1 MTSNKIAQLT
11 ALLWGLKDKEI
22 YSHIGSGKSFQQVL
36 TGSNI
41 SKGSKGMKNIKFSGK
56 AGSADQ
62 EAMVEFFLKNL
73 LNVIQEKGYMEE

>member
-1 MTSNKIAQLT
+1 MAQ
-11 ALLWGLKDKEI
+11 ENI
-22 YSHIGSGKSFQQVL
+22 KSFQQVL

-73 LNVIQEKGYMEE
+73 LNVIQEKGYVEEPFFNAGETGVFYKNVGKRTYVM

>member
-1 MTSNKIAQLT
+1 M
-11 ALLWGLKDKEI
+11 
-22 YSHIGSGKSFQQVL
+22 L

-73 LNVIQEKGYMEE
+73 LNVIQERVIWKSKFTILMKLTCFTWMLANELTQHKWPPKSCL